1 MKRMDKL
8 DLWKKATSIRKIL
21 REDSFSPIDIFSLI
35 LTIDRLTVVYY
46 PMGNHIS
53 GICIKNNRFFLIAI
67 NSSMSIGRQ
76 RFSMA
81 HELYHLYFD
90 QEIITTICATE
101 IGKGNLIEKQADQFA
116 SFLLMPPDT
125 LSDLIRQ
132 CKKKN
137 SNKLSVED
145 IVHIE
150 QHFKVSRQSLL
161 IRLIEEK
168 EISPIEADEMKHG
181 IIQSAI
187 RLGYDDALYKPLPE
201 NKRYGTY
208 GYYIQL
214 ANDVLLKEKISNG
227 KFDELLLSAF
237 RSDIVYGDET
247 CSRELID

>member
-1 MKRMDKL
+1 MDKL

-21 REDSFSPIDIFSLI
+21 REDSFSPIDIFSLV

-81 HELYHLYFD
+81 HELFHLYFD
-90 QEIITTICATE
+90 QENMTAICATE

-116 SFLLMPPDT
+116 SFLLMPPDA
-125 LSDLIRQ
+125 LSDMIKQ

-137 SNKLSVED
+137 TDKLSIGD
-145 IVHIE
+145 IVHLE

-161 IRLIEEK
+161 IRLVEEK
-168 EISPIEADEMKHG
+168 EISPKESDEMKQG

-187 RLGYDDALYKPLPE
+187 RLGYDDTLYKPLPE
-201 NKRYGTY
+201 NKQYGTY

-214 ANDVLLKEKISNG
+214 ANEALVKEKISNG
-227 KFDELLLSAF
+227 KYEELLLSAF
-237 RSDIVYGDET
+237 RSDMVYGDET
-247 CSRELID
+247 FSREIID